1 MGRGGTPDVRYNLDE
16 ISDDIFDLVL
26 NWRKDVRRRQVLKK
40 MKTNMTHVEWVQDF
54 VDYIG
59 TREDISLTL
68 DEEKILIAEA
78 FVQFAKDLVPIGY
91 GLLAKEAENRIAK
104 AKKGIRARRGR

>member
-1 MGRGGTPDVRYNLDE
+1 MGRGGTPDVKYNLDE

-40 MKTNMTHVEWVQDF
+40 MKTSMTHQEWVQDF
-54 VDYIG
+54 VDYIIQ
-59 TREDISLTL
+59 RETVILAI
-68 DEEKILIAEA
+68 DEEKIRIAEA

-104 AKKGIRARRGR
+104 AKKGRRK